1 MAIVS
6 FDFDSTI
13 EAKKPDPDDPT
24 GIPLSDGID
33 PRARELIEKE
43 RADGN
48 EVIIVT
54 SRLAPDD
61 NRAHYKSEEVF
72 AAAQELGEPS
82 EDPEEPKKPIPVYFT
97 GGEDKAPTLKN
108 LEVIRHYDDD
118 PHEINAIKVQNAKEE
133 TKIEIETPEMFVL
146 IAERED
152 IEEIIKEIVLQ
163 ELEAY
168 QRQIQKGYVKK
179 RNKYLTTGPQKT
191 GGTPYIIKPK
201 KTRSKSAPAGF
212 GGSEE

>member
-13 EAKKPDPDDPT
+13 EAKKPNSDDPT
-24 GIPLSDGID
+24 GIPLSAGPD
-33 PRARELIEKE
+33 PRAIKLIEKE

-54 SRLAPDD
+54 SRLDPED

-72 AAAQELGEPS
+72 ETAEELGI
-82 EDPEEPKKPIPVYFT
+82 DKIYFT
-97 GGEDKAPTLKN
+97 GGEDKVHTLIK
-108 LEVIRHYDDD
+108 LGVVRHYDDD
-118 PHEINAIKVQNAKEE
+118 THEINAIKE
-133 TKIEIETPEMFVL
+133 IMPEIETPELFVP

-168 QRQIQKGYVKK
+168 QRKIQKGYVKK

-201 KTRSKSAPAGF
+201 KTRSKSAPPGF

>member
-24 GIPLSDGID
+24 GMRIADGID
-33 PRARELIEKE
+33 PRAIKLIEKE

-54 SRLAPDD
+54 SRLDPED

-72 AAAQELGEPS
+72 ETAKELGI
-82 EDPEEPKKPIPVYFT
+82 DKIYFT
-97 GGEDKAPTLKN
+97 NGEDKAPTLKN
-108 LEVIRHYDDD
+108 LKVTKHYDDD
-118 PHEINAIKVQNAKEE
+118 PHEINAIKKLSP
-133 TKIEIETPEMFVL
+133 EIETPELFVPGD
-146 IAERED
+146 ERED

-168 QRQIQKGYVKK
+168 QRKIQKGYVKK
-179 RNKYLTTGPQKT
+179 RNKYLTTGRQSA
-191 GGTPYIIKPK
+191 GTPYIIKPK
-201 KTRSKSAPAGF
+201 KTRSKSAPSGF

>member
-13 EAKKPDPDDPT
+13 EAKKINPDDPT
-24 GIPLSDGID
+24 GMRIADGID
-33 PRARELIEKE
+33 PRAIKLIEKE

-54 SRLAPDD
+54 SRLDPED

-72 AAAQELGEPS
+72 ETAEELGI
-82 EDPEEPKKPIPVYFT
+82 DKIYFT
-97 GGEDKAPTLKN
+97 GGEDKVHTLIK
-108 LEVIRHYDDD
+108 LGVIRHYDDD
-118 PHEINAIKVQNAKEE
+118 THEINAIKE
-133 TKIEIETPEMFVL
+133 IMPEIETPEMFVP
-146 IAERED
+146 IEERED

-168 QRQIQKGYVKK
+168 QRKIQKGYVKK
-179 RNKYLTTGPQKT
+179 RNKYLTTGRQSA
-191 GGTPYIIKPK
+191 GAPYTIKPK
-201 KTRSKSAPAGF
+201 PTRSKSAPSGF

>member
-24 GIPLSDGID
+24 GMRIADGID
-33 PRARELIEKE
+33 PRAIKLIEKE

-54 SRLAPDD
+54 SRLDPED

-72 AAAQELGEPS
+72 ETAKELGIER
-82 EDPEEPKKPIPVYFT
+82 IYFT
-97 GGEDKAPTLKN
+97 GSTPDEDGEDRRDKVHTLIK
-108 LEVIRHYDDD
+108 LGVAKHYDDD
-118 PHEINAIKVQNAKEE
+118 PHEINAIKKLSP
-133 TKIEIETPEMFVL
+133 EIETPEMFVP
-146 IAERED
+146 AEERKN
-152 IEEIIKEIVLQ
+152 IKEIIEEIVLQ
-163 ELEAY
+163 ELEAF
-168 QRQIQKGYVKK
+168 QRKLQKSYIRK

-191 GGTPYIIKPK
+191 GGAPYIIKPK
-201 KTRSKSAPAGF
+201 KTRSKSAPSGF

>member
-24 GIPLSDGID
+24 GMRIADGID
-33 PRARELIEKE
+33 PRAIKLIEKE

-54 SRLAPDD
+54 SRLDPED

-72 AAAQELGEPS
+72 ETAKELGI
-82 EDPEEPKKPIPVYFT
+82 DKIYFT
-97 GGEDKAPTLKN
+97 GGEDKVHTLIK
-108 LEVIRHYDDD
+108 LGVIRHYDDD
-118 PHEINAIKVQNAKEE
+118 PHEINAIKKLSP
-133 TKIEIETPEMFVL
+133 EIETPEMFVP
-146 IAERED
+146 AKERED

-168 QRQIQKGYVKK
+168 QRKIQKGYVKK

-191 GGTPYIIKPK
+191 SGTPYIIKPK
-201 KTRSKSAPAGF
+201 KTRSKSAPPGF

>member
-13 EAKKPDPDDPT
+13 EAKKPNPDDPT

-33 PRARELIEKE
+33 PRAIKLIEKE

-54 SRLAPDD
+54 SRLHPED

-72 AAAQELGEPS
+72 ETADELGI
-82 EDPEEPKKPIPVYFT
+82 DKIYFT
-97 GGEDKAPTLKN
+97 GGEDKVHTLIK
-108 LEVIRHYDDD
+108 LGVVRHYDDD
-118 PHEINAIKVQNAKEE
+118 THEINAIKEAMP
-133 TKIEIETPEMFVL
+133 EIETPEMFVPV
-146 IAERED
+146 AERED

-168 QRQIQKGYVKK
+168 QRMIQKGYVKK

-191 GGTPYIIKPK
+191 GGAPYIIKPK
-201 KTRSKSAPAGF
+201 KTRSKSAPVGF

>member
-13 EAKKPDPDDPT
+13 LKKKWDKEEGMEVPV
-24 GIPLSDGID
+24 GLD
-33 PRARELIEKE
+33 PRAKDLIEKE
-43 RADGN
+43 RAKGN
-48 EVIIVT
+48 KVIIVT
-54 SRLAPDD
+54 SRYGPGAAFGRD
-61 NRAHYKSEEVF
+61 NKDIT
-72 AAAQELGEPS
+72 AAAQKLGE
-82 EDPEEPKKPIPVYFT
+82 DPKDPKKSLPVYFT
-97 GGEDKAPTLKN
+97 NGKDKAGILKN
-108 LEVIRHYDDD
+108 LKVTKHYDDD
-118 PHEINAIKVQNAKEE
+118 PHEINAIKVQNADPKTEI
-133 TKIEIETPEMFVL
+133 KIETPEMFVP
-146 IAERED
+146 AKERED

-168 QRQIQKGYVKK
+168 QRKIQKGYVKK

-201 KTRSKSAPAGF
+201 KTRSKSAPSGF

>member
-24 GIPLSDGID
+24 GMRIADGID
-33 PRARELIEKE
+33 PRAIKLIEKE

-54 SRLAPDD
+54 SRLDPED

-72 AAAQELGEPS
+72 ETAKELGI
-82 EDPEEPKKPIPVYFT
+82 DKIYFT
-97 GGEDKAPTLKN
+97 GGEDKVHTLIK
-108 LEVIRHYDDD
+108 LGVIRHYDDD
-118 PHEINAIKVQNAKEE
+118 PHEINAIKKLSP
-133 TKIEIETPEMFVL
+133 EIETPEMFVP
-146 IAERED
+146 AKERED

-168 QRQIQKGYVKK
+168 QRKIQKGYVKK

-191 GGTPYIIKPK
+191 SGTPYTIKPK
-201 KTRSKSAPAGF
+201 KTRSKSAPPGF